1 MSKDKIDA
9 IFDKWWFNAALF
21 GGATGVMLLAGS
33 KFLAG
38 VALGMGLMYFI
49 RIFRTQGEQKG

>member
-1 MSKDKIDA
+1 MSKEKIDA

-21 GGATGVMLLAGS
+21 GGATVALFLAGA

-38 VALGMGLMYFI
+38 IALGMGLMYFI
-49 RIFRTQGEQKG
+49 RLFRKQADGEQ

>member
-1 MSKDKIDA
+1 MIKDQIDA

-21 GGATGVMLLAGS
+21 GGVTVIMLLAGS

>member
-1 MSKDKIDA
+1 MSKDKINS

-49 RIFRTQGEQKG
+49 